1 MALRRAPS
9 PLRTCRTRAREDRE
23 HSHLSLVALPL
34 VVDAEVIVVRVA
46 ALALDSSDGGQL
58 AGSGLRLPQRKSSLK
73 RPFPPVAR
81 IRRASAPSTVIR
93 PSFHSG
99 APRTRTLQAAR
110 TSRLPPVSEP
120 EASRDNIRSCRT
132 SREGRLAEP
141 WEPAARRTASSGQ
154 AEPHEVTLRGS
165 SGYQARHPCRL
176 IPTRWRSSLSS
187 APTTASTDRVRLAG
201 ASRAATAV
209 RTVANRRGPVVA
221 ADAASPPCFPA
232 RSGAKR
238 GGVDIAVP
246 RGVKL
251 GDQFRPPDS
260 ERSLDR
266 DGTRPALPL
275 ATTSARRATVP
286 DRSRG
291 DQRLPLMPARTASPP
306 HPPA

>member
-1 MALRRAPS
+1 MAAIHGREPS
-9 PLRTCRTRAREDRE
+9 SSWNSRPLIPSAGPATPRTRRPGSGTDAAVTTREPSRRQAATTSA
-23 HSHLSLVALPL
+23 HAAPPGKCSGRPL
-34 VVDAEVIVVRVA
+34 A
-46 ALALDSSDGGQL
+46 ALGHIPEGGALKGEREAGRTLGGQL
-58 AGSGLRLPQRKSSLK
+58 ADELP
-73 RPFPPVAR
+73 A
-81 IRRASAPSTVIR
+81 
-93 PSFHSG
+93 
-99 APRTRTLQAAR
+99 AAR
-110 TSRLPPVSEP
+110 PNR
-120 EASRDNIRSCRT
+120 
-132 SREGRLAEP
+132 
-141 WEPAARRTASSGQ
+141 
-154 AEPHEVTLRGS
+154 HEVTLRGS

-176 IPTRWRSSLSS
+176 IRRRDGRSSLSS

-238 GGVDIAVP
+238 GGVDTAVP

-251 GDQFRPPDS
+251 GDQLRPPDS
-260 ERSLDR
+260 ERSLHR

-306 HPPA
+306 HSPA